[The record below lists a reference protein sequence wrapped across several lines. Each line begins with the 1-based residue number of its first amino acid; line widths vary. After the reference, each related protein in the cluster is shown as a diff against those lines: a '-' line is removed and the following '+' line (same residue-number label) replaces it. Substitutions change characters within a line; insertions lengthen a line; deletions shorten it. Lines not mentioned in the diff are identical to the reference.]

1 VVSTLE
7 SNLAILEEYSDKV
20 CVACWIVAS
29 SMTLYV
35 CLQLIGRIEEVKPTL
50 LSFLTLES

>member
-1 VVSTLE
+1 MVSTLE